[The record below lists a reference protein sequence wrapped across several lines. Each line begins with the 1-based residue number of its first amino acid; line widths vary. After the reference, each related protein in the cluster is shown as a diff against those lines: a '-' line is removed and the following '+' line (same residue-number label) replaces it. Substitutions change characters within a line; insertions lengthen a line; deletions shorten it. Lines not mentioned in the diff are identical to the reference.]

1 MIQNF
6 MKKSYPRLHE
16 FYMHIEEKYREQK
29 KNISES
35 KYQGKNSLRS

>member
-1 MIQNF
+1 MFFPMIQNF

-29 KNISES
+29 K
-35 KYQGKNSLRS
+35 KYFRV